1 MCGGN
6 VDKSEEVDIDK
17 VDSNDDEE
25 KLQAKVREN
34 NARKGIS

>member
-17 VDSNDDEE
+17 VESNDDEE
-25 KLQAKVREN
+25 KLEAKVREN
-34 NARKGIS
+34 NAR

>member
-17 VDSNDDEE
+17 VDSNEDEE
-25 KLQAKVREN
+25 KELQAKVREN
-34 NARKGIS
+34 NAR